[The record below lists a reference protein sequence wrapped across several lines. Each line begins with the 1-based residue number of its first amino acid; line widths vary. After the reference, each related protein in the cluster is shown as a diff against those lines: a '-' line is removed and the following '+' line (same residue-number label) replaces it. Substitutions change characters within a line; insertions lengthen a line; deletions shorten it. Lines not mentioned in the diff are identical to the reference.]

1 VVQGIRGRPPVALN
15 SKSRMRRA
23 RGLAAWN
30 RLKIP
35 QLKSLYNPLIASQLT
50 RLGPGVL
57 EELSAV
63 QIAAGELVGRVY
75 AAFECAADR
84 LFDDQVAWFYRAAG
98 ITGLNASWRPTR
110 RVTQSPSYTMEYR
123 AQRSYCHNDENLK
136 RIAQRWHRL
145 QLLFTNLSSPEA
157 EKRGRSVIEDLC
169 VNELII
175 HSSEYP
181 SVRVFLEM
189 VADEFGLAGQRQ
201 RPSKSPISITAKRP
215 PRHPRACVTFVDNVE
230 GTP

>member
-1 VVQGIRGRPPVALN
+1 
-15 SKSRMRRA
+15 
-23 RGLAAWN
+23 
-30 RLKIP
+30 
-35 QLKSLYNPLIASQLT
+35 LIASQLT